1 MEIGGTLLWAAA
13 EPSGYRDLVE
23 ETAEE
28 FRLVVRFCAHEELF
42 DQIRAQQW
50 DVVCVA
56 LDGEP
61 GRGLALLKELAGR
74 MSALPILAAAPD
86 ASIETIRAAVEA
98 GAADVLTLPLTH
110 QDLYRALLRILRAG
124 VESSLKQQAGE
135 VIAVCGARGG
145 LGVTTLAVSLATQLA
160 ALARAKVSLVD
171 LDLQRGDVAA
181 YLNLVSGGSLATVAT
196 ATGDVDELFLLGAL
210 TRHPAGVFVLT
221 SPPEIED
228 GDAVGHD
235 DVVLALKLLR
245 GQFRYTVIDTAR
257 MFTGASLA
265 AFEQADRVLLVTDL
279 SVPSIRAAKR
289 TIDLLDRVNV
299 SAPRIELVVTES
311 RPGGVSLDAV
321 SHALG
326 KQPIA
331 MLPRDEAA
339 ATTAMNE
346 GTLLTDRPNPL
357 ATAIGILAAKLAGI
371 EVQQKRRSA
380 LFQKLIGLV
389 QRETA

>member
-1 MEIGGTLLWAAA
+1 MEIGGTLLWAADDA
-13 EPSGYRDLVE
+13 SAYRELVE
-23 ETAEE
+23 ETGEE
-28 FRLVVRFCAHEELF
+28 FRVVVRFCSHEELF

-50 DVVCVA
+50 DIVCVA

-74 MSALPILAAAPD
+74 MSALPILAATPD
-86 ASIETIRAAVEA
+86 AGVEAIRSAVEG
-98 GAADVLTLPLTH
+98 GAADVLALPLTR

-124 VESSLKQQAGE
+124 VETGLKQQAGE
-135 VIAVCGARGG
+135 IITVCGARGG
-145 LGVTTLAVSLATQLA
+145 LGVTTLAVSLSTQLA
-160 ALARAKVSLVD
+160 ALTRTKVSLVD

-221 SPPEIED
+221 SPAEIEEAD
-228 GDAVGHD
+228 VVGHD

-257 MFTGASLA
+257 MFTGGSLA

-289 TIDLLDRVNV
+289 TIDLLSRVNV
-299 SAPRIELVVTES
+299 SPPRVELVVTES
-311 RPGGVSLDAV
+311 RPGGVSLEAV
-321 SHALG
+321 SHALE

-331 MLPRDEAA
+331 LLPRDEAA
-339 ATTAMNE
+339 ATMAMNE
-346 GTLLTDRPNPL
+346 GVLLTERPCPL
-357 ATAIGILAAKLAGI
+357 ATAIGILAAKIARI
-371 EVQQKRRSA
+371 EVQQKRRGA
-380 LFQKLIGLV
+380 LVQRLLGLV
-389 QRETA
+389 QRETT